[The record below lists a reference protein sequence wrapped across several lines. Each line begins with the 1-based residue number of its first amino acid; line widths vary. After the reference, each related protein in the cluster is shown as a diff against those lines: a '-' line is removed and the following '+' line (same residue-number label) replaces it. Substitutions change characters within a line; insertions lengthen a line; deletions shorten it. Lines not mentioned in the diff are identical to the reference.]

1 MFLSLRFQAL
11 GGGFPRELFI
21 IGFRQMAA
29 GVRGPS
35 AREHH
40 VRAGQPRVCLPH
52 HSLQL
57 PGREDT
63 GRPARTTR

>member
-1 MFLSLRFQAL
+1 
-11 GGGFPRELFI
+11 
-21 IGFRQMAA
+21 MAA